1 MDDVGVLQLFDEGSE
16 EEEEEDD
23 LVHLYL
29 AAPRRLAVP
38 EYPVQDPQQL
48 LDGASPHLLL
58 VCEFFCYSA
67 LKYTFCQVFK
77 ICNQE

>member
-58 VCEFFCYSA
+58 VCEFFA
-67 LKYTFCQVFK
+67 LKH
-77 ICNQE
+77 